1 MCAARRKKSSAKRQK
16 RASTRAKAAK
26 RSTTRTSAAAAAG
39 SPQRQVI
46 DAAVALS
53 GALHQQSTDTATWT
67 PDEISLWRDERRETT
82 ALIQAA
88 AAPGSKLPSASAAS
102 CSASISASNA
112 ATAAVSAAANRD
124 SLLSAVLLTNNAQR
138 LMGDLVQEV

>member
-1 MCAARRKKSSAKRQK
+1 MCAARRKKSSGKRSS
-16 RASTRAKAAK
+16 RASTHAKAAK
-26 RSTTRTSAAAAAG
+26 RSTTRTRTAAVAG

-46 DAAVALS
+46 DAAVELS

-67 PDEISLWRDERRETT
+67 QDEVSLWRDERRETT

-88 AAPGSKLPSASAAS
+88 AAPGSKLPTTSAAS

-112 ATAAVSAAANRD
+112 ATAAVSAAADRD
-124 SLLSAVLLTNNAQR
+124 SLLSAVLLTNSAQR
-138 LMGDLVQEV
+138 LMGDLI